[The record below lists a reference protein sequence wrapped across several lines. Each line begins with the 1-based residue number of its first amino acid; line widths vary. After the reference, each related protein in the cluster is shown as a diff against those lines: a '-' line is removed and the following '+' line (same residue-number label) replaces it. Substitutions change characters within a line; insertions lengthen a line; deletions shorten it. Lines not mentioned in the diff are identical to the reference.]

1 MVFVLIVFLRKRFL
15 TFGFVTDGIKTY
27 SLLCFCD
34 KVCIYRNVQ
43 LVIDAEQTYLQ
54 AAINQLV
61 LALQYKYNKSQPWV
75 YNTYQCYRKVY
86 QFTLI
91 QSGQL
96 YADK

>member
-1 MVFVLIVFLRKRFL
+1 MFIFI
-15 TFGFVTDGIKTY
+15 GFDPGCIKTY
-27 SLLCFCD
+27 CLFCFCN
-34 KVCIYRNVQ
+34 KVCINRNVR

-86 QFTLI
+86 QLI
-91 QSGQL
+91 QS
-96 YADK
+96 DE